1 MYHFIIKFSQSHQAF
16 DVTSQLSFIQ
26 IGRRRNAVLAKA
38 ATVITN
44 PSEWSTTR
52 LSLHPSKKPR
62 RRVQYPTKRSNV
74 HDVNGYVKSL
84 EALYL
89 ISP

>member
-1 MYHFIIKFSQSHQAF
+1 MYHFIINKFSQSHQAF
-16 DVTSQLSFIQ
+16 NVTSQPSFIQ
-26 IGRRRNAVLAKA
+26 IGRRRNVVLAKA
-38 ATVITN
+38 ATQ
-44 PSEWSTTR
+44 PQWWSTTR
-52 LSLHPSKKPR
+52 LGLHPSRKLR

-89 ISP
+89 INP